1 MASLGQVQAIF
12 AIDARKAISSL
23 KEVADEAERTE
34 AELRKLDEEPQ
45 VDGNVVKWAEANKKA
60 LLETGKLSEEQAR
73 KIAASRA
80 SIMESFAKAGASV
93 PRFTESGR
101 DGRGKPAEFTMPNMG
116 NVGQLSGNAQAIFN
130 EMRQG
135 ANEAEQAV
143 SNLTRSGGLLTVA
156 MNGLRTAGGVA
167 AAGIGLVAKA
177 AGAAVLGVVGFAN
190 ALKYGYK
197 AVEGF
202 VKKDPTLD
210 MFRRV
215 EEYQSK
221 LAKLNASASHQDTG
235 LSKGTY
241 DRLATEFA
249 SYANVTKT
257 EALEIAKNLT
267 LVGNVGQKMGAKIR
281 QGTKIGEEAIKEV
294 DNVMKMLPDYAAVIG
309 KNFRD
314 PKELMEAANNLR
326 IAFSSMDNLKELASH
341 YKLFTDEQQK
351 SIENTV
357 KLKGEAAG
365 LEEAFSYLP
374 KNLEGTAEKATT
386 ALEKG
391 YDKMTSTVR
400 TAWDKFSESLDWD
413 SIGGSFGTVLENIGN
428 TIADFIN
435 GAQSWGKPLV
445 EGIANGAIEGINL
458 LVNGFNTVKQVVS
471 DVWDYLGNSSAF
483 QSFVGALGSA
493 VDLVMALGEAFVVIA
508 GAAWDFTVWS
518 SEVLGLNALCS
529 ALYDIIADVINI
541 VTSLVTIATD
551 GWKLIIQGCKDLW
564 ATVSDSSAWNSLS
577 GSIGAAIDWFANL
590 YNKAAGFIGGITN
603 AITGM
608 FSAASGIVNFVKERA
623 AQAVG
628 IASGKV
634 AAQIEQT
641 GTTDP
646 ALLQTTKELLD
657 NSKKTTESIKS
668 VDKNTDGTVKEL
680 RTWKPETPPKKQR
693 TGGGGGRGGKSDAD
707 KQAERDA
714 KNAERYLKNLREQA
728 QEISRMTK
736 LERLHYDLQ
745 EGAVKLSGEQ
755 LKQAEE
761 FARAIDDRVR
771 LQRQE
776 RVEIELA
783 NQAMQNRRSI
793 EDSMRNISNIG
804 ASYNMSDREFGL
816 FQQRQQLDIDYQ
828 RQLEDLAHRER
839 QELVGKSNE
848 EIQVTRD
855 KYRRLRALA
864 EDYHNTRVN
873 LWQQEVTET
882 EKFATDIA
890 ANVRKGIKEVGDWY
904 NSLGKDIQNATVSWA
919 ERCSDAIATFVR
931 KGKFDFK
938 SLADSILDD
947 VTRMASRQF
956 TSGLFSLF
964 GSLFGGG
971 GGYVFDSGFNSLIG
985 LASGGYTGHGGKY
998 QPAGIVHK
1006 GEFVI
1011 NANSTRKLGL
1021 DFLNALN
1028 SYATG
1033 GYVTPL
1039 PSIVKSGSL
1048 DESNHLGGGVTVNV
1062 YNQTNSQVTARR
1074 NNTTGAI
1081 DVFVRQ
1087 AVDAVA
1093 DSIST
1098 GGIVANAMQ
1107 NTYALNRGA
1116 GTQRTGF

>member
-1 MASLGQVQAIF
+1 MASIGVVQATF
-12 AIDARKAISSL
+12 EIDASKSISSL
-23 KEVADEAERTE
+23 NALGQTSEKTAGQLKQLGDVKPA
-34 AELRKLDEEPQ
+34 
-45 VDGNVVKWAEANKKA
+45 DGNIVKWAEAQQRA
-60 LLETGKLSEEQAR
+60 LMQTGKVTEEQAR
-73 KIAASRA
+73 RLAASRA
-80 SIMESFAKAGASV
+80 AIMESFAKAGANA
-93 PRFTESGR
+93 PRFELP
-101 DGRGKPAEFTMPNMG
+101 KNL
-116 NVGQLSGNAQAIFN
+116 NNIGQLTGNS
-130 EMRQG
+130 
-135 ANEAEQAV
+135 QAV
-143 SNLTRSGGLLTVA
+143 LNQLNQSAQNASRSVTSLA
-156 MNGLRTAGGVA
+156 EAGGVLGVAMRGLSVAGGA
-167 AAGIGLVAKA
+167 AVATFGLIAKA
-177 AGAAVLGVVGFAN
+177 ATGAVLGVIGFAN
-190 ALKYGYK
+190 ALKFGYK

-215 EEYQSK
+215 EEYNSQ

-241 DRLATEFA
+241 DRLATEFS

-267 LVGNVGQKMGAKIR
+267 LVGNVGQKMGARIR

-294 DNVMKMLPDYAAVIG
+294 DNIMKMLPDYAAVIG

-314 PKELMEAANNLR
+314 PKELGEAVNNLR

-341 YKLFTDEQQK
+341 YKLFTEEQQK

-357 KLKGEAAG
+357 KLKGETAA
-365 LEEAFSYLP
+365 LEEALSYLP
-374 KNLEGTAEKATT
+374 ENLKGISDAATT
-386 ALEKG
+386 PLEKS
-391 YDKMTSTVR
+391 YDNMTKTVR
-400 TAWDKFSESLDWD
+400 KAWDEFSNSLDWNT
-413 SIGGSFGTVLENIGN
+413 IGGNFGSMLENIGN
-428 TIADFIN
+428 TLADFIN
-435 GAQSWGKPLV
+435 GAKDWGKPLV
-445 EGIANGAIEGINL
+445 EGIANGAITGINM
-458 LVNGFNTVKQVVS
+458 LVEGFNTVKQVVS
-471 DVWDYLGNSSAF
+471 DVWDYLSNSSGFNA
-483 QSFVGALGSA
+483 FVGALSSA
-493 VDLVMALGEAFVVIA
+493 WDLIVALGDAFVTLGGAVIDFN
-508 GAAWDFTVWS
+508 AWVVD
-518 SEVLGLNALCS
+518 VLGLDDALG
-529 ALYDIIADVINI
+529 ALWNTIGSVIEI
-541 VTSLVTIATD
+541 VANLVTIAVD
-551 GWKLIIQGCKDLW
+551 GWKLIIQGVQDLW
-564 ATVSDSSAWNSLS
+564 ANIKDSSPWSTLS
-577 GSIGAAIDWFANL
+577 GSIGAAIDWFSNL
-590 YNKAAGFIGGITN
+590 YNKATGFIGGIKN
-603 AITGM
+603 AISTM
-608 FSAASGIVNFVKERA
+608 FSAASGIISYVKERA
-623 AQAVG
+623 SEAVG

-657 NSKKTTESIKS
+657 NSKKTAESINS
-668 VDKNTDGTVKEL
+668 VDKNTGDTTKEL
-680 RTWKPETPPKKQR
+680 KTWKPEKPPKQPR

-816 FQQRQQLDIDYQ
+816 YTQRQQLDIDYQ

-971 GGYVFDSGFNSLIG
+971 SSSSVFGPSWLNDMIG
-985 LASGGYTGHGGKY
+985 LSSGGYTGHGGKY

-1093 DSIST
+1093 DSVSN
-1098 GGIVANAMQ
+1098 GGIVASAIQ

-1116 GTQRTGF
+1116 GTQRSGF

>member
-1 MASLGQVQAIF
+1 MASIGVVQATF
-12 AIDARKAISSL
+12 EIDASKSISSL
-23 KEVADEAERTE
+23 NALGQTSEKTAGQLKQLGDVKPA
-34 AELRKLDEEPQ
+34 
-45 VDGNVVKWAEANKKA
+45 DGNIVKWAEAQQRA
-60 LLETGKLSEEQAR
+60 LMQTGKVTEEQAR
-73 KIAASRA
+73 RLAASRA
-80 SIMESFAKAGASV
+80 SIMESFAKAGANA
-93 PRFTESGR
+93 PRFELP
-101 DGRGKPAEFTMPNMG
+101 KNL
-116 NVGQLSGNAQAIFN
+116 NNIGQLTGNS
-130 EMRQG
+130 
-135 ANEAEQAV
+135 QAV
-143 SNLTRSGGLLTVA
+143 LNQLNQSAQNASRSVTSLA
-156 MNGLRTAGGVA
+156 EAGGVLGVAMRGLSVAGGA
-167 AAGIGLVAKA
+167 AVATFGLIAKA
-177 AGAAVLGVVGFAN
+177 ATGAVLGVIGFAN
-190 ALKYGYK
+190 ALKFGYK

-215 EEYQSK
+215 EEYNSK

-235 LSKGTY
+235 LSQGTY
-241 DRLATEFA
+241 DRLATEFS

-294 DNVMKMLPDYAAVIG
+294 DSVMKMLPDYAAVIG

-314 PKELMEAANNLR
+314 PKELMDAANNLR

-341 YKLFTDEQQK
+341 YKLFTEEQQK

-400 TAWDKFSESLDWD
+400 TAWDKFSNSLDWNT
-413 SIGGSFGTVLENIGN
+413 IGGQFGSMLENIGN
-428 TIADFIN
+428 TLADFIN

-445 EGIANGAIEGINL
+445 EGIAKGAIAGINM
-458 LVNGFNTVKQVVS
+458 LVEGFTTVKQAVS
-471 DVWDYLGNSSAF
+471 DVFDYLGNSNAF
-483 QSFVGALGSA
+483 QSFIGALGSA
-493 VDLVMALGEAFVVIA
+493 LDVVLALGEALLTIGSVSL
-508 GAAWDFTVWS
+508 DFTAWIAD
-518 SEVLGLNALCS
+518 VLGLDDACAAVFDTIGGL
-529 ALYDIIADVINI
+529 IQI
-541 VTSLVTIATD
+541 VGDLVTVAVD
-551 GWKLIIQGCKDLW
+551 GWKLIIQGVQDLW
-564 ATVSDSSAWNSLS
+564 ANIKDSSPWNSLS

-590 YNKAAGFIGGITN
+590 YNKATGFISGIKN
-603 AITGM
+603 AISSM
-608 FSAASGIVNFVKERA
+608 FSAASGIVSYIKERA
-623 AQAVG
+623 SQAVG
-628 IASGKV
+628 IASGKI
-634 AAQIEQT
+634 AAQIQQT

-646 ALLQTTKELLD
+646 ALLQKTQEMVD
-657 NSKKTTESIKS
+657 ASKKTQESIKS
-668 VDKNTDGTVKEL
+668 VDNNTAGTVKEL
-680 RTWKPETPPKKQR
+680 KTWKPTSGGGGGGGR
-693 TGGGGGRGGKSDAD
+693 RGGGGGRGGKSDAD

-745 EGAVKLSGEQ
+745 EGAVKLSGDQ

-783 NQAMQNRRSI
+783 NQAMQNRRAL
-793 EDSMRNISNIG
+793 EDQMRNISNIG
-804 ASYNMSDREFGL
+804 VSYNMSDRQFGL

-828 RQLEDLAHRER
+828 RQLEDLDHRER

-855 KYRRLRALA
+855 KFRRLRALA
-864 EDYHNTRVN
+864 EDYHSTRVN
-873 LWQQEVTET
+873 LWEKEVQET

-890 ANVRKGIKEVGDWY
+890 ANVQKGIKEVGDWY

-919 ERCSDAIATFVR
+919 ERSADAIATFVR

-956 TSGLFSLF
+956 VSGIF
-964 GSLFGGG
+964 SLFGGG
-971 GGYVFDSGFNSLIG
+971 GGGGGGLFSSIGSFFSGLFG
-985 LASGGYTGHGGKY
+985 GWDSGGYTGPGGKY
-998 QPAGIVHK
+998 QVAGLVHK

>member
-1 MASLGQVQAIF
+1 MASLGVVQAKF
-12 AIDARKAISSL
+12 EIDAGKSISTLNQLGQTSEKAAGQL
-23 KEVADEAERTE
+23 KKVGEVKPD
-34 AELRKLDEEPQ
+34 D
-45 VDGNVVKWAEANKKA
+45 NVVKWAEAQKRA
-60 LLETGKLSEEQAR
+60 LMETGKLSEEQAR
-73 KIAASRA
+73 KIAAMRA
-80 SIMESFAKAGASV
+80 DMMRSFSSVGAT
-93 PRFTESGR
+93 PKFE
-101 DGRGKPAEFTMPNMG
+101 MPKNIG
-116 NVGQLSGNAQAIFN
+116 NLSEGAQAIFDR
-130 EMRQG
+130 MGQS
-135 ANEAEQAV
+135 AASAEAPMGRLQQMFTRLEQ
-143 SNLTRSGGLLTVA
+143 SGGL
-156 MNGLRTAGGVA
+156 
-167 AAGIGLVAKA
+167 
-177 AGAAVLGVVGFAN
+177 AGAAMKNFYASVGLVSIGLTAAVKSAAMAATGIIAFAN
-190 ALKYGYK
+190 GVKYGYK
-197 AVEGF
+197 LLEGF

-241 DRLATEFA
+241 DRLATEF
-249 SYANVTKT
+249 STYANVTKT

-294 DNVMKMLPDYAAVIG
+294 DNIMKMLPDYAAVIG

-314 PKELMEAANNLR
+314 PKELGEAVNNLR

-341 YKLFTDEQQK
+341 YKLFTEEQQK
-351 SIENTV
+351 SIENTL
-357 KLKGEAAG
+357 KLKGET
-365 LEEAFSYLP
+365 EALSEALGYLP
-374 KNLEGTAEKATT
+374 ENLKGVAEAATTPLEKA
-386 ALEKG
+386 
-391 YDKMTSTVR
+391 YDTMKSTVR
-400 TAWDKFSESLDWD
+400 TAWDEFAKSLDWNT
-413 SIGGSFGTVLENIGN
+413 IGGQFGELLTTLGDKLASI
-428 TIADFIN
+428 IN
-435 GAQSWGKPLV
+435 VVKERVGPIIKDVASSLV
-445 EGIANGAIEGINL
+445 TGIKESVDWL
-458 LVNGFNTVKQVVS
+458 YK
-471 DVWDYLGNSSAF
+471 YLGNSDAF
-483 QSFVGALGSA
+483 QGLIDGVLNVVEAFITLEKAAYNLTVMGLDFAAWVAEITYLDEALWAVFKVTGSIIGVVADLVSIA
-493 VDLVMALGEAFVVIA
+493 VDGWRLI
-508 GAAWDFTVWS
+508 GA
-518 SEVLGLNALCS
+518 GLN
-529 ALYDIIADVINI
+529 
-541 VTSLVTIATD
+541 
-551 GWKLIIQGCKDLW
+551 DLW
-564 ATVSDSSAWNSLS
+564 AAIKDSSPWQSLLNGINS
-577 GSIGAAIDWFANL
+577 AIDWFSNL
-590 YNKAAGFIGGITN
+590 SDKATGFINGIKN
-603 AITGM
+603 AISNM
-608 FSAASGIVNFVKERA
+608 FSAASYIIPFIKDSAKE
-623 AQAVG
+623 AV
-628 IASGKV
+628 AN
-634 AAQIEQT
+634 AT
-641 GTTDP
+641 
-646 ALLQTTKELLD
+646 
-657 NSKKTTESIKS
+657 
-668 VDKNTDGTVKEL
+668 GTVKMSLTGIADTSAGEGL
-680 RTWKPETPPKKQR
+680 KVALEKTTTATENLGKTVTTENTKLGKTLSTWKPTSGGGGGGGR
-693 TGGGGGRGGKSDAD
+693 RGGGGGRGGKSDAD

-745 EGAVKLSGEQ
+745 EGAVKLSGDQ

-783 NQAMQNRRSI
+783 NQAMQNRRSL
-793 EDSMRNISNIG
+793 EDQMRNISNIG
-804 ASYNMSDREFGL
+804 VSYNMSDRQFGL

>member
-1 MASLGQVQAIF
+1 MASIGVVQATF
-12 AIDARKAISSL
+12 EIDASKSISSL
-23 KEVADEAERTE
+23 NALGQTSEKTAGQLKQLGDVKPA
-34 AELRKLDEEPQ
+34 
-45 VDGNVVKWAEANKKA
+45 DGNIVKWAEAQQRA
-60 LLETGKLSEEQAR
+60 LMQTGKVTEEQAR
-73 KIAASRA
+73 RLAASRA
-80 SIMESFAKAGASV
+80 AIMESFAKAGANA
-93 PRFTESGR
+93 PRFELP
-101 DGRGKPAEFTMPNMG
+101 KNL
-116 NVGQLSGNAQAIFN
+116 NNIGQLTGNS
-130 EMRQG
+130 
-135 ANEAEQAV
+135 QAV
-143 SNLTRSGGLLTVA
+143 LEQLNQSAQSASRSVTSLA
-156 MNGLRTAGGVA
+156 DAGGVLGVAMRGLSVAGGA
-167 AAGIGLVAKA
+167 AVATFGLIAKA
-177 AGAAVLGVVGFAN
+177 ATGAVLGVIGFAN
-190 ALKYGYK
+190 ALKFGYK

-215 EEYQSK
+215 EEYNSK

-235 LSKGTY
+235 LSQGTY

-493 VDLVMALGEAFVVIA
+493 VDLVMALGEAFIVIA

-657 NSKKTTESIKS
+657 NSKKTTKSIES
-668 VDKNTDGTVKEL
+668 VDTNTAGTVKEL
-680 RTWKPETPPKKQR
+680 KTWQPEQPPKKQR

-828 RQLEDLAHRER
+828 RQLEDLSHRER

-971 GGYVFDSGFNSLIG
+971 GGSSVFGPSWLNSMIG
-985 LASGGYTGHGGKY
+985 LSSGGYTGHGGKY